1 MKENNST
8 PAITPIPKEIPFQ
21 REVEYHGHVIDVA
34 TEQLSKFF
42 GLNLEP
48 PDLLIQLGSEG
59 DPVAQGERI
68 DGKYS
73 VILRPNF
80 KKRSTHKPGRTYYS

>member
-42 GLNLEP
+42 GLNRP
-48 PDLLIQLGSEG
+48 
-59 DPVAQGERI
+59 RI
-68 DGKYS
+68 SFHSDFY
-73 VILRPNF
+73 LRR
-80 KKRSTHKPGRTYYS
+80 KRQHFF